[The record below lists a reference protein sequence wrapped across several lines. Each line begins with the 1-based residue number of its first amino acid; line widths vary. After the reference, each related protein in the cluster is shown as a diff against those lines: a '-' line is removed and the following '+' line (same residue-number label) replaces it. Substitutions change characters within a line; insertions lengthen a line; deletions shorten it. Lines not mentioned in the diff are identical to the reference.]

1 MPVRNL
7 FIGLPAFNEEIAL
20 PRLLGKIAGLRE
32 ASGLEIT
39 TLVYNDGST
48 DRTAEIARDWQ
59 ARMPLVLLG
68 TAANGGLGAGLRAL
82 VRHACDN
89 GAPDDVL
96 VVMDC
101 DDSHDPSQIPQII
114 ARLESGDD
122 LVIASRF
129 RRGASAVRVPALRHV
144 TAYGAMILFKT
155 HSPVAQRA
163 RLYLRLSCLPG
174 RPAAA
179 RIAGVWTIAGVGA
192 RVLLHGGTAVE
203 AQPPEAAHLGS
214 AADAALRPEAHRQ
227 QGRAGTLYHPLAVVN
242 GKMAG
247 EGIRVSWAIAD
258 AHRKLTR
265 PSAES

>member
-155 HSPVAQRA
+155 
-163 RLYLRLSCLPG
+163 
-174 RPAAA
+174 
-179 RIAGVWTIAGVGA
+179 I
-192 RVLLHGGTAVE
+192 
-203 AQPPEAAHLGS
+203 
-214 AADAALRPEAHRQ
+214 
-227 QGRAGTLYHPLAVVN
+227 HPLRSVLDYTCGYRAY
-242 GKMAG
+242 
-247 EGIRVSWAIAD
+247 RVGLLQRGLQAFGPRWCRSPGSPAW
-258 AHRKLTR
+258 RNCC
-265 PSAES
+265 

>member
-155 HSPVAQRA
+155 IHPLRSVLDYTCGYRAYRVGLLQRGLQVFGPSLVSEPGFSCMAELLLKLNRLKPRISEVPLMLRYDLKPTASKVEPGRYITRLLWLMVKWRA
-163 RLYLRLSCLPG
+163 RG
-174 RPAAA
+174 F
-179 RIAGVWTIAGVGA
+179 G
-192 RVLLHGGTAVE
+192 
-203 AQPPEAAHLGS
+203 
-214 AADAALRPEAHRQ
+214 
-227 QGRAGTLYHPLAVVN
+227 
-242 GKMAG
+242 
-247 EGIRVSWAIAD
+247 
-258 AHRKLTR
+258 
-265 PSAES
+265 